1 MNDIGKAV
9 IMAGQVLMFVFAAT
23 IAIFLYNKLTNSVEE
38 VMLANNYSNRGDAIV
53 DVEENTTRTA
63 TKEEIIMA
71 ILDLKDKFEKT
82 GDESYA
88 VVVNGRNYTYSSG
101 DDSISIGGYKESF
114 DTFALRSILIS
125 DTYIPSGDYELTY
138 NSTGKTLIYN
148 PK

>member
-1 MNDIGKAV
+1 MDDIGKAV

-23 IAIFLYNKLTNSVEE
+23 IAIFLYNKLTNNVEQ

-53 DVEENTTRTA
+53 DIERVDATRTA
-63 TKEEIIMA
+63 TKEEIVMA

-88 VVVNGRNYTYSSG
+88 VEANGTTFRYSSG
-101 DDSISIGGYKESF
+101 DDSINTWKYDSF
-114 DTFALRSILIS
+114 NLRSNLMS
-125 DTYIPSGDYELTY
+125 IPSGDYELTY
-138 NSTGKTLIYN
+138 DSTGKILIYR